1 MTIFVPEDKPKTEK
15 EKVMAS
21 IGMMNADTE
30 TKNIA
35 MGVIGIVML
44 VVPAVL
50 VVASDFNILR
60 AHLKMMMRNLR
71 EGFHHLT
78 QRGAKVAPA

>member
-1 MTIFVPEDKPKTEK
+1 MTIFVPEEPPKTEK

-21 IGMMNADTE
+21 IGMMKADIE

-44 VVPAVL
+44 VVPTVL
-50 VVASDFNILR
+50 VIAADFNILR

-71 EGFHHLT
+71 EGFQHLT